1 MIRARRTTI
10 RASYRILM
18 QKHLPRVVYPR
29 MFGGEKRAVAA
40 PYTSPIG
47 ATVSLVRQ
55 VVASVNHVHEQT
67 QAMKTDLTALGKQAE
82 KTIGATKAVGATI
95 TGMQMAARQSI
106 TSMDRASSVVEE
118 TTTLSHKSGAV
129 LDAILRLARK
139 TPNRRS
145 HSHSGG
151 RAVVRV

>member
-1 MIRARRTTI
+1 MILARRTTI

-40 PYTSPIG
+40 PYTSP
-47 ATVSLVRQ
+47 
-55 VVASVNHVHEQT
+55 
-67 QAMKTDLTALGKQAE
+67 
-82 KTIGATKAVGATI
+82 IGATKAVGATI